1 MSEEVAQVEV
11 PASLRA
17 SAEDLL
23 GGGLDMAFQPIV
35 HLGSAAVI
43 AYEALARPRHP
54 AAGSPPEF
62 FDALGEAG
70 LRMEGERA
78 AFAAAIARFGRGDGP
93 GTSRL
98 PHVKLFLN
106 ASPTTL
112 VDPTFDVLEFLEL
125 AQSFGLAPNDLVIE
139 VTESEAIHDLAT
151 LARRGRRLRRLGVGL
166 AVDDAGAG
174 HASFRVITRLRP
186 SYIKI
191 DRDLVTGVD
200 SDGARH
206 AFIGAMVGFS
216 RQIGS
221 RLIAEG
227 IETVGELASLA
238 TLGVEAGQGYYIARP
253 SLKDCP
259 RPSDG
264 ARRLLARSAQR
275 LRLGAARVTAEEL
288 ARPPA
293 VISRDTTVRE
303 AYSRFVADP
312 ALTMLVVTD
321 PGDSRQHLVAQVTRR
336 TLEHALSAPG
346 TWERMGDRSV
356 LDIADSQAVTIP
368 ASLNVIDVGA
378 ILAARPSHEI
388 GEDVVVTDLRG
399 GLLGVAPV
407 RDIIRALSDVRRF
420 GVQDLHPLTGLRGPS
435 WAEDELDR
443 RVRFGDPVT
452 VIFVD
457 VDGFRGLNDVGGYAF
472 GDDVLRALGRC
483 LTGVA
488 GGVETAQAAHL
499 GADDFL
505 LIVGARNYEELVSE
519 VVRSFESEVLPFMRA
534 ELRLRGADHL
544 CAGAG
549 LSMGAVDLWGGPP
562 PGQRPLEW
570 ALDRL
575 SGLVFTAREQSGYS
589 CVHHSGD
596 ILCSSTWTP
605 RTTAFRTISLGLSEP
620 SVVLRALELID
631 RAWEHWWANTDD
643 DATGA
648 SEPLASFPG
657 PQELVDDLRARHL
670 DPLRKA
676 AYHTLEARIAVM
688 EVVLSGPEAELLELL
703 DRVALVTNQAY
714 GARRLPIP
722 PELALLDRLLRQR
735 SRAITRQDRMTR
747 VVVEG
752 PPGLGLPPGSDP
764 AGLLPDLV
772 N

>member
-1 MSEEVAQVEV
+1 MAEQLSSLEVIADAKV
-11 PASLRA
+11 PA
-17 SAEDLL
+17 EELL
-23 GGGLDMAFQPIV
+23 TAGLEMAFQPIV

-62 FDALGEAG
+62 FDALDEAG
-70 LRMEGERA
+70 LRLQGERA
-78 AFAAAIARFGRGDGP
+78 AFAAAVAGIERGETP
-93 GTSRL
+93 RL
-98 PHVKLFLN
+98 RRPPHVKLFLN

-112 VDPTFDVLEFLEL
+112 VDSTFDVLEFLEL

-200 SDGARH
+200 VDGARH
-206 AFIGAMVGFS
+206 AFIGAMVGFA

-238 TLGVEAGQGYYIARP
+238 ALGVEAGQGYFIARP
-253 SLKDCP
+253 AVTEFP

-264 ARRLLARSAQR
+264 ARRLLARAAQR

-293 VISRDTTVRE
+293 VVSRDTTVRE
-303 AYSRFVADP
+303 AYSRFVTDP
-312 ALTMLVVTD
+312 SLTMLMVTD
-321 PGDSRQHLVAQVTRR
+321 PDDSRQHLIAQVTRR
-336 TLEHALSAPG
+336 TLEHFLATPG
-346 TWERMGDRSV
+346 AWERMGDRLV
-356 LDIADSQAVTIP
+356 LDIADSQPMTIP
-368 ASLNVIDVGA
+368 ASLNVVDVGA

-399 GLLGVAPV
+399 GLLGVAPI

-420 GVQDLHPLTGLRGPS
+420 GVQDLHPLSGLRGPS

-452 VIFVD
+452 VIFLD
-457 VDGFRGLNDVGGYAF
+457 VDGFRRLNDVGGYAF

-483 LTGVA
+483 LTGVV
-488 GGVETAQAAHL
+488 GGIEGAEAAHL

-505 LIVGARNYEELVSE
+505 LLVGSRHHEELVSE
-519 VVRSFESEVLPFMRA
+519 VVRSFETEVLPFMRA

-544 CAGAG
+544 CAEAG
-549 LSMGAVDLWGGPP
+549 LSMGAIDLWGAPP
-562 PGQRPLEW
+562 AGQRPLEW
-570 ALDRL
+570 ALDHL
-575 SGLVFTAREQSGYS
+575 SAVVFTAREQPGYS
-589 CVHHSGD
+589 CVHHSGG

-631 RAWEHWWANTDD
+631 KAWEYWWANTDED
-643 DATGA
+643 GTDAP
-648 SEPLASFPG
+648 SPLAAFPG
-657 PQELVDDLRARHL
+657 PQALVDDLQARYL
-670 DPLRKA
+670 GPLRKA
-676 AYHTLEARIAVM
+676 AYQALEARSAVM
-688 EVVLSGPEAELLELL
+688 EVVVSGPETELLELL
-703 DRVALVTNQAY
+703 DRVALVTRQAY
-714 GARRLPIP
+714 AARRLPIP

-747 VVVEG
+747 LVIEG
-752 PPGLGLPPGSDP
+752 APGVGLPPGSDP
-764 AGLLPDLV
+764 AGFLPDLV
-772 N
+772 D